1 MAGDDW
7 SREEVEAT
15 VGDYFA
21 MLHDELAGLPIN
33 KAGHNERLRRLL
45 RNRSKGSVE
54 FKHANISAVL
64 TLHGYPYIDGYK
76 PRFNFQALLEQAVL
90 EYLDVHRDFFE
101 PLIAGPV
108 LNPTGSPRAE
118 ALEVNRVVETPPE
131 AMRIPQTVWSPSA
144 RISRFDFVTRDAAN
158 RELGRRG
165 EEFVLEF
172 ERKRLHDGGRRDLAQ
187 RIEWT
192 AHARGDGAGYDVQ
205 SFDADGR
212 TRLIEVKTTGLGIL
226 SIQRHR
232 ERSPLLTGKAS
243 GVPSL
248 PSVQLRAGC
257 AAVHARR
264 RTLEVL
270 PSRPDSVPRL
280 RTGPGIPG
288 RVVRSLEFAK

>member
-21 MLHDELAGLPIN
+21 MLHDELAGLAIN
-33 KAGHNERLRRLL
+33 KAEHNERLRRLL

-101 PLIAGPV
+101 PLVSGPV

-192 AHARGDGAGYDVQ
+192 AQARGDGAGYDVQ
-205 SFDADGR
+205 SFEADGG
-212 TRLIEVKTTGLGIL
+212 TRLIEVKTTGLGKYFPL
-226 SIQRHR
+226 T
-232 ERSPLLTGKAS
+232 SP
-243 GVPSL
+243 
-248 PSVQLRAGC
+248 
-257 AAVHARR
+257 
-264 RTLEVL
+264 
-270 PSRPDSVPRL
+270 
-280 RTGPGIPG
+280 
-288 RVVRSLEFAK
+288 

>member
-33 KAGHNERLRRLL
+33 KAEHNERLRRLL

-76 PRFNFQALLEQAVL
+76 PRFNFQVLLEQAVL

-108 LNPTGSPRAE
+108 LNPTDSPRAE

-144 RISRFDFVTRDAAN
+144 RISRFDFVARDAAN
-158 RELGRRG
+158 RDLGRRG
-165 EEFVLEF
+165 EEFILEF

-192 AHARGDGAGYDVQ
+192 AQARGDGAGYDVQ
-205 SFDADGR
+205 SFDADGS
-212 TRLIEVKTTGLGIL
+212 TRLIEVKTTGLGKYFPFNVTVNEVRCSQTRPVEFRL
-226 SIQRHR
+226 YRVFNFG
-232 ERSPLLTGKAS
+232 PD
-243 GVPSL
+243 
-248 PSVQLRAGC
+248 
-257 AAVHARR
+257 AR
-264 RTLEVL
+264 L
-270 PSRPDSVPRL
+270 
-280 RTGPGIPG
+280 
-288 RVVRSLEFAK
+288 